1 MGCFMKLSVKL
12 FIIVLLGTI
21 ITLWISFSTS
31 ESKINLVTMGDGISL
46 GITSYNVV
54 GVSYNDYLKEVY
66 ENKNN
71 LQYYNNEFSKQH
83 MRIDDLME
91 ILEKNVVGEKSKK
104 PIKQILARADIITIG
119 IGMDELIDL
128 SIKNKLD
135 RDAIDQFVSNY
146 RLFLKTLRTFYDR
159 EIIVLGLYPAYDF
172 SKGDVI
178 DVNFQL
184 QSIVGEYKGVFIDI
198 SALSLNP
205 EYYSNSTS
213 YYMNYKGH
221 KAIFEI
227 MRKVL

>member
-159 EIIVLGLYPAYDF
+159 EIIVLGF
-172 SKGDVI
+172 
-178 DVNFQL
+178 
-184 QSIVGEYKGVFIDI
+184 
-198 SALSLNP
+198 
-205 EYYSNSTS
+205 
-213 YYMNYKGH
+213 
-221 KAIFEI
+221 
-227 MRKVL
+227 

>member
-1 MGCFMKLSVKL
+1 MKLSVKL